1 MGSGEPGAGAKID
14 CEGLEAEAI
23 LSRTRDIEA
32 DGPPIIETFRVFAYR
47 RNLAAHGPAIHDVR
61 RKQFFLTHRQLTLE
75 LVDRARI
82 LGILRCFHKP

>member
-47 RNLAAHGPAIHDVR
+47 RNLAAHGQADHEPAVR
-61 RKQFFLTHRQLTLE
+61 PSWIQRLLAF
-75 LVDRARI
+75 V
-82 LGILRCFHKP
+82 